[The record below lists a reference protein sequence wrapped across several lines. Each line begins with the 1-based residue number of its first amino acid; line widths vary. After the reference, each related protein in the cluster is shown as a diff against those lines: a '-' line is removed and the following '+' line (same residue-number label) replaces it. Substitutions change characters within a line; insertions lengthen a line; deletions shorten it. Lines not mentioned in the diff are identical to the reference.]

1 MNDPIEIK
9 ELAYERL
16 DEAAILYQNNK
27 FDGAFYLAG
36 YSAELMLK
44 AKICERLGIPNLF
57 NETDRNLNNIPGIGD
72 IRKAMKTHNLFVLL
86 IFSGLKEKFD
96 EEKSRNRSLFRVSSL
111 LFGNWDE
118 NSRYKPCGSM
128 QRSDVNDLIL
138 SLKDSN
144 GLLPWIEK
152 N

>member
-1 MNDPIEIK
+1 MNDPTEIK

-16 DEAAILYQNNK
+16 DEAEILYQNNK

-57 NETDRNLNNIPGIGD
+57 NDTINIPGIGD

-128 QRSDVNDLIL
+128 QQSDVYQLIQ

-144 GLLPWIEK
+144 GLLPWIEQ